1 MDASIIAAVAT
12 SLGLGGV
19 AVAVVNT
26 VAQRRKV
33 GADATSVVTA
43 AARELVD
50 PLRRELATER
60 AEHTAEIEQG
70 RVKVRE
76 IRDEL
81 DRALDE
87 AKNLRMELAAVRVEL
102 DDSWEQVARG
112 KRRIRELENELASR
126 RPPQ

>member
-60 AEHTAEIEQG
+60 AEHSAEIAEG

-102 DDSWEQVARG
+102 DDSWEQVANG
-112 KRRIRELENELASR
+112 KRRIRELESELAT
-126 RPPQ
+126 RPPTQ

>member
-70 RVKVRE
+70 RAKVRE